1 MTSVWRTSGWV
12 LLGAAL
18 ILALSLG
25 VRHGFGLF
33 LAPMSADFGWGRE
46 VFAFAI
52 ALQNLIWGLAQPF
65 SGALADRLGAA
76 KVVIIGGIL
85 YATGL
90 VLMGMADSAWS
101 LSLSAG
107 LLIGIGLSGTSFSVI
122 LGVVGRAV
130 PPEKRSMAMG
140 IASAAG
146 SFGQFAMLPG
156 TLGLIQWLGWSA
168 ALLVLGLMVALIVP
182 LVGLLRDNPMPA
194 HGAEQSLGQ
203 ALREACSHSGFW
215 LLALGFFVCG
225 FQVVFIG
232 VHLPAYLVDQHLP
245 AITGTTVLALV
256 GLFNIVGTYTAGWL
270 GGRMSKPRLLTALYL
285 LRAVVIVLFLWAPV
299 TQVSAYLFGIAMGLL
314 WLSTVP
320 LTNGT
325 VATLFGVRNLSM
337 LGGIV
342 FLFHQL
348 GAFLGA
354 GWAVWCMTRPAATT
368 WSGRSR
374 SCSACWPPHLTGRC
388 ASARSPGCRR
398 RRHEPPAGA
407 RPAGPCRGAAAGA
420 GLVGLA
426 PGRAG
431 VAAAGHE
438 PVLGATL
445 QEAPAGAPLMH
456 ARWLTLPCW
465 PWPQHFKLGR

>member
-1 MTSVWRTSGWV
+1 MTSVWRTSGWI

-33 LAPMSADFGWGRE
+33 LAPMSAEFGWGRG

-65 SGALADRLGAA
+65 AGALADRLGAA
-76 KVVIIGGIL
+76 KVVVIGGLL
-85 YATGL
+85 YASGL
-90 VLMGMADSAWS
+90 VLMGLSDSPVS

-130 PPEKRSMAMG
+130 PPAKRSMAMG

-156 TLGLIQWLGWSA
+156 TLGLINWLGWSV
-168 ALLVLGLMVALIVP
+168 ALLVLGLMVAFIVP
-182 LVGLLRDNPMPA
+182 LVTMLKDRPLPA
-194 HGAEQSLGQ
+194 QGHEQTLGE
-203 ALREACSHSGFW
+203 ALREACAHPGFW

-245 AITGTTVLALV
+245 ATIGTTVLALV

-270 GGRMSKPRLLTALYL
+270 GGRMSKPRLLAALYL

-299 TQVSAYLFGIAMGLL
+299 TEFSAYLFGIAMGLL

-348 GAFLGA
+348 GAFLG
-354 GWAVWCMTRPAATT
+354 GWLGGLVYDQTGNYDLVWQISILLSLLAAALNWPVRERPVA
-368 WSGRSR
+368 R
-374 SCSACWPPHLTGRC
+374 LQ
-388 ASARSPGCRR
+388 ASA
-398 RRHEPPAGA
+398 
-407 RPAGPCRGAAAGA
+407 GAA
-420 GLVGLA
+420 
-426 PGRAG
+426 
-431 VAAAGHE
+431 
-438 PVLGATL
+438 
-445 QEAPAGAPLMH
+445 
-456 ARWLTLPCW
+456 
-465 PWPQHFKLGR
+465 

>member
-1 MTSVWRTSGWV
+1 MTSIWRTSGWV
-12 LLGAAL
+12 LLGASL

-33 LAPMSADFGWGRE
+33 LAPMSGEFGWGRE

-65 SGALADRLGAA
+65 TGALADRYGAA
-76 KVVIIGGIL
+76 RAVVVGGVL
-85 YATGL
+85 YAVGL
-90 VLMGMADSAWS
+90 ALMALADSLWT

-107 LLIGIGLSGTSFSVI
+107 LLIGLGLSGTSFSVV

-130 PPEKRSMAMG
+130 SAEQRSMAMG
-140 IASAAG
+140 IAAAAG

-156 TLGLIQWLGWSA
+156 TLGLIGWLGWSS
-168 ALLVLGLMVALIVP
+168 ALLALGLLVALIVP
-182 LVGLLRDNPMPA
+182 LVGLLRDNPQPPRA
-194 HGAEQSLGQ
+194 DEQSLGE
-203 ALREACSHSGFW
+203 ALREAAAHSGFW

-245 AITGTTVLALV
+245 ARVGTTVLALV
-256 GLFNIVGTYTAGWL
+256 GLFNVFGTYIAGWL
-270 GGRMSKPRLLTALYL
+270 GGRHAKPQLLTALYL
-285 LRAVVIVLFLWAPV
+285 LRGVVIVAFVYLPLSEW
-299 TQVSAYLFGIAMGLL
+299 SAYAFGMTMGLL

-348 GAFLGA
+348 GAFLG
-354 GWAVWCMTRPAATT
+354 GWLGGWLYDRTGSYELVWQLSIALSLMAALLN
-368 WSGRSR
+368 
-374 SCSACWPPHLTGRC
+374 WPVREQPV
-388 ASARSPGCRR
+388 ARLQ
-398 RRHEPPAGA
+398 AGA
-407 RPAGPCRGAAAGA
+407 A
-420 GLVGLA
+420 
-426 PGRAG
+426 
-431 VAAAGHE
+431 
-438 PVLGATL
+438 
-445 QEAPAGAPLMH
+445 
-456 ARWLTLPCW
+456 
-465 PWPQHFKLGR
+465 

>member
-12 LLGAAL
+12 LLGSAL

-25 VRHGFGLF
+25 IRHGFGLF
-33 LAPMSADFGWGRE
+33 LPPMSAQFGWGRE

-65 SGALADRLGAA
+65 TGALADRFGAA
-76 KVVIIGGIL
+76 RVVIIGGVL
-85 YATGL
+85 YAVGL
-90 VLMGMADSAWS
+90 VLMGMSDSLLT

-122 LGVVGRAV
+122 LGVVGRAL
-130 PPEKRSMAMG
+130 PPEKRSMGMG

-156 TLGLIQWLGWSA
+156 TLGLIGWLGWSS
-168 ALLVLGLMVALIVP
+168 ALLVLGLLVALIVP
-182 LVGLLRDNPMPA
+182 LVSMLKDRPMP
-194 HGAEQSLGQ
+194 SLGGEQ
-203 ALREACSHSGFW
+203 TLMEALREACTHSGFW
-215 LLALGFFVCG
+215 LLAFGFFVCG

-232 VHLPAYLVDQHLP
+232 IHLPAYLVDQHLP
-245 AITGTTVLALV
+245 ATVGTTVLALI
-256 GLFNIVGTYTAGWL
+256 GLFNIFGTYTAGWL

-285 LRAVVIVLFLWAPV
+285 ARAVVIVLFLWAPV
-299 TQVSAYLFGIAMGLL
+299 TQFSAYVFGMVMGFL

-348 GAFLGA
+348 GAFLG
-354 GWAVWCMTRPAATT
+354 GWLGGVVYDQ
-368 WSGRSR
+368 
-374 SCSACWPPHLTGRC
+374 TG
-388 ASARSPGCRR
+388 SYELIWQGSILLSLL
-398 RRHEPPAGA
+398 
-407 RPAGPCRGAAAGA
+407 AAA
-420 GLVGLA
+420 LNWPVRER
-426 PGRAG
+426 P
-431 VAAAGHE
+431 VAR
-438 PVLGATL
+438 L
-445 QEAPAGAPLMH
+445 QTQGSMV
-456 ARWLTLPCW
+456 
-465 PWPQHFKLGR
+465 

>member
-12 LLGAAL
+12 LLGSAL

-33 LAPMSADFGWGRE
+33 LPPMSAQFGWGRE

-65 SGALADRLGAA
+65 TGALADRFGAA
-76 KVVIIGGIL
+76 KVVIVGGVL
-85 YATGL
+85 YAVGL
-90 VLMGMADSAWS
+90 VLMGMSDSLLT

-122 LGVVGRAV
+122 LGVVGRAL
-130 PPEKRSMAMG
+130 PPEKRSMGMG

-156 TLGLIQWLGWSA
+156 TLGLIGWLGWSS
-168 ALLVLGLMVALIVP
+168 ALLVLGLLVAMIVP
-182 LVGLLRDNPMPA
+182 LVSMLKDRPMP
-194 HGAEQSLGQ
+194 SLGGEQ
-203 ALREACSHSGFW
+203 TLKEALREACTHSGFW
-215 LLALGFFVCG
+215 LLAFGFFVCG

-232 VHLPAYLVDQHLP
+232 IHLPAYLVDQHLP
-245 AITGTTVLALV
+245 ATVGTTVLALI
-256 GLFNIVGTYTAGWL
+256 GLFNIFGTYTAGWL

-285 LRAVVIVLFLWAPV
+285 ARAVVIVVFLWAPLS
-299 TQVSAYLFGIAMGLL
+299 QFSAYLFGMAMGFL

-325 VATLFGVRNLSM
+325 VATMFGVRNLSM

-348 GAFLGA
+348 GAFLG
-354 GWAVWCMTRPAATT
+354 GWLGGVVYDQ
-368 WSGRSR
+368 
-374 SCSACWPPHLTGRC
+374 TG
-388 ASARSPGCRR
+388 SYELIWQGSIVLSLL
-398 RRHEPPAGA
+398 
-407 RPAGPCRGAAAGA
+407 AAA
-420 GLVGLA
+420 LNWPVRER
-426 PGRAG
+426 P
-431 VAAAGHE
+431 VAR
-438 PVLGATL
+438 L
-445 QEAPAGAPLMH
+445 Q
-456 ARWLTLPCW
+456 AR
-465 PWPQHFKLGR
+465 GSMA

>member
-1 MTSVWRTSGWV
+1 MTSMWRTCGWV
-12 LLGAAL
+12 LVGGAL

-33 LAPMSADFGWGRE
+33 LAPMSAEFGWGRE

-65 SGALADRLGAA
+65 TGALADRFGAA
-76 KVVIIGGIL
+76 KVVLIGGVL
-85 YATGL
+85 YALGL
-90 VLMGMADSAWS
+90 VFMGMADSPWS

-130 PPEKRSMAMG
+130 PPEKRSMGMG

-156 TLGLIQWLGWSA
+156 TLGLIGWLGWSA
-168 ALLVLGLMVALIVP
+168 ALLALGLLVALIVP
-182 LVGLLRDNPMPA
+182 LVGMLKDTPA
-194 HGAEQSLGQ
+194 PLTGHEQTLSE

-215 LLALGFFVCG
+215 LLAVGFFVCG

-232 VHLPAYLVDQHLP
+232 VHLPAYLVDQHL
-245 AITGTTVLALV
+245 AASVGTTVLALV
-256 GLFNIVGTYTAGWL
+256 GLFNIFGTYTAGWL
-270 GGRMSKPRLLTALYL
+270 GGRMSKPRLLTGLYL
-285 LRAVVIVLFLWAPV
+285 LRAVVIGLFLWLPV
-299 TQVSAYLFGIAMGLL
+299 TTTTAYLFGMAMGFL

-348 GAFLGA
+348 GSFLG
-354 GWAVWCMTRPAATT
+354 GWLGGVVYDRTGSYDLIWQVSILLSLLAAALNWPVRERPV
-368 WSGRSR
+368 
-374 SCSACWPPHLTGRC
+374 
-388 ASARSPGCRR
+388 ARLQVQ
-398 RRHEPPAGA
+398 AGA
-407 RPAGPCRGAAAGA
+407 A
-420 GLVGLA
+420 
-426 PGRAG
+426 
-431 VAAAGHE
+431 
-438 PVLGATL
+438 
-445 QEAPAGAPLMH
+445 
-456 ARWLTLPCW
+456 
-465 PWPQHFKLGR
+465 

>member
-33 LAPMSADFGWGRE
+33 LAPMSAEFGWGRE

-65 SGALADRLGAA
+65 AGALADRLGAA

-85 YATGL
+85 YAVGL
-90 VLMGMADSAWS
+90 VMMGMADSAWS

-130 PPEKRSMAMG
+130 PADKRSMAMG

-156 TLGLIQWLGWSA
+156 TLGLIGWLGWSA
-168 ALLVLGLMVALIVP
+168 ALLVLGLLVAFIVP
-182 LVGLLRDNPMPA
+182 LVGMLRDNPLPSQG
-194 HGAEQSLGQ
+194 HEQTLMQ

-245 AITGTTVLALV
+245 ATIGTTVLALV

-270 GGRMSKPRLLTALYL
+270 GGRMSKPRLLTTLYL

-299 TQVSAYLFGIAMGLL
+299 TQFSAYLFGIAMGLL

-348 GAFLGA
+348 GAFLG
-354 GWAVWCMTRPAATT
+354 GWLGGVVYDRTGNYDLVWQI
-368 WSGRSR
+368 SILLS
-374 SCSACWPPHLTGRC
+374 LL
-388 ASARSPGCRR
+388 
-398 RRHEPPAGA
+398 
-407 RPAGPCRGAAAGA
+407 AAA
-420 GLVGLA
+420 LNWPVRER
-426 PGRAG
+426 P
-431 VAAAGHE
+431 VARLQARLEAA
-438 PVLGATL
+438 
-445 QEAPAGAPLMH
+445 
-456 ARWLTLPCW
+456 
-465 PWPQHFKLGR
+465 

>member
-1 MTSVWRTSGWV
+1 MTSVWRNSGWV
-12 LLGAAL
+12 LLGSAL

-33 LAPMSADFGWGRE
+33 LPPMSAQFGWGRE

-65 SGALADRLGAA
+65 TGALADRFGAA
-76 KVVIIGGIL
+76 KVVVVGGVL
-85 YATGL
+85 YAVGL
-90 VLMGMADSAWS
+90 LLMGLADSPLS

-122 LGVVGRAV
+122 LGVVGRVLPA
-130 PPEKRSMAMG
+130 EKRSMGMG

-156 TLGLIQWLGWSA
+156 TLGLIGWLGWST
-168 ALLVLGLMVALIVP
+168 ALLVLGGLVALIVP
-182 LVGLLRDNPMPA
+182 LVSMLKDRPLPSL
-194 HGAEQSLGQ
+194 GAEQTLKQ
-203 ALREACSHSGFW
+203 ALHEACSHSGFW

-232 VHLPAYLVDQHLP
+232 IHLPAYLVDQHLP
-245 AITGTTVLALV
+245 ATVGTTVLALI
-256 GLFNIVGTYTAGWL
+256 GLFNIFGTYTAGWL
-270 GGRMSKPRLLTALYL
+270 GGRMSKPRLLTGLYL
-285 LRAVVIVLFLWAPV
+285 ARAVVIVVFLWAPV
-299 TQVSAYLFGIAMGLL
+299 TQFSAYLFGMAMGFL

-348 GAFLGA
+348 GAFLG
-354 GWAVWCMTRPAATT
+354 GWLGGVVYDQ
-368 WSGRSR
+368 
-374 SCSACWPPHLTGRC
+374 TGRYDLIWQV
-388 ASARSPGCRR
+388 SILLSLL
-398 RRHEPPAGA
+398 
-407 RPAGPCRGAAAGA
+407 AAA
-420 GLVGLA
+420 LNWPVRER
-426 PGRAG
+426 P
-431 VAAAGHE
+431 VARLQAQGS
-438 PVLGATL
+438 LG
-445 QEAPAGAPLMH
+445 
-456 ARWLTLPCW
+456 
-465 PWPQHFKLGR
+465 

>member
-1 MTSVWRTSGWV
+1 MMTSLWRNSAWI
-12 LLGAAL
+12 LLGASL
-18 ILALSLG
+18 ILAISLG

-33 LAPMSADFGWGRE
+33 LSPMSTEFGWGRE

-65 SGALADRLGAA
+65 TGALADRFGAA
-76 KVVIIGGIL
+76 KVVLIGGIL
-85 YATGL
+85 YALGL
-90 VLMGMADSAWS
+90 VFMGMADSPWS

-130 PPEKRSMAMG
+130 PPEKRSMGMG

-156 TLGLIQWLGWSA
+156 TLGLIGWLGWSA
-168 ALLVLGLMVALIVP
+168 ALLALGLLVALIVP
-182 LVGLLRDNPMPA
+182 LVSMLKDAPA
-194 HGAEQSLGQ
+194 PLSGNEQILSE

-215 LLALGFFVCG
+215 LLAVGFFVCG

-245 AITGTTVLALV
+245 ASVGTTVLALV
-256 GLFNIVGTYTAGWL
+256 GLFNIFGTYTAGWL
-270 GGRMSKPRLLTALYL
+270 GGRMSKPRLLTGLYL
-285 LRAVVIVLFLWAPV
+285 VRAVVIGLFLWLPV
-299 TQVSAYLFGIAMGLL
+299 TTTTAYLFGMAMGLL

-348 GAFLGA
+348 GSFLG
-354 GWAVWCMTRPAATT
+354 GWLGGVVYDRTGSYDLIWQVSILLSLLAAALNWPVRERPV
-368 WSGRSR
+368 
-374 SCSACWPPHLTGRC
+374 
-388 ASARSPGCRR
+388 ARLQ
-398 RRHEPPAGA
+398 AQV
-407 RPAGPCRGAAAGA
+407 GAA
-420 GLVGLA
+420 
-426 PGRAG
+426 
-431 VAAAGHE
+431 
-438 PVLGATL
+438 
-445 QEAPAGAPLMH
+445 
-456 ARWLTLPCW
+456 
-465 PWPQHFKLGR
+465 

>member
-12 LLGAAL
+12 LLGSAL

-33 LAPMSADFGWGRE
+33 LPPMSAQFGWGRE

-65 SGALADRLGAA
+65 TGALADRFGAA
-76 KVVIIGGIL
+76 KVVIVGGVL
-85 YATGL
+85 YAVGL
-90 VLMGMADSAWS
+90 VLMGMSDSLLT

-122 LGVVGRAV
+122 LGVVGRAL
-130 PPEKRSMAMG
+130 PPEKRSMGMG

-156 TLGLIQWLGWSA
+156 TLGLIGWLGWSS
-168 ALLVLGLMVALIVP
+168 ALLVLGLLVAMIVP
-182 LVGLLRDNPMPA
+182 LVSMLKDRPMP
-194 HGAEQSLGQ
+194 SLGGEQ
-203 ALREACSHSGFW
+203 TLKDALREACTHSGFW
-215 LLALGFFVCG
+215 LLAFGFFVCG

-232 VHLPAYLVDQHLP
+232 IHLPAYLVDQHLP
-245 AITGTTVLALV
+245 ATVGTTVLALI
-256 GLFNIVGTYTAGWL
+256 GLFNIFGTYTAGWL

-285 LRAVVIVLFLWAPV
+285 ARAVVIVVFLWAPLS
-299 TQVSAYLFGIAMGLL
+299 QFSAYLFGMAMGFL

-325 VATLFGVRNLSM
+325 VATMFGVRNLSM

-348 GAFLGA
+348 GAFLG
-354 GWAVWCMTRPAATT
+354 GWLGGVVYDQ
-368 WSGRSR
+368 
-374 SCSACWPPHLTGRC
+374 TG
-388 ASARSPGCRR
+388 SYELIWQGSIVLSLL
-398 RRHEPPAGA
+398 
-407 RPAGPCRGAAAGA
+407 AAA
-420 GLVGLA
+420 LNWPVRER
-426 PGRAG
+426 P
-431 VAAAGHE
+431 VAR
-438 PVLGATL
+438 L
-445 QEAPAGAPLMH
+445 QAQGSMA
-456 ARWLTLPCW
+456 
-465 PWPQHFKLGR
+465 